1 MIIHLFQ
8 INSVGMGKLILV
20 LLGKVALEMYQIY
33 EKLRRKTMGILSG
46 NPKEEPLHYGEV
58 FGLWA
63 SALAGNAMIAG
74 YQTMMN
80 HAGDDDLKK
89 LLVEAIELGQE
100 QKKQIEEY
108 LKENG
113 LGLPPAA
120 PEPPE
125 ACLEDIPVGARIPD
139 PAIAATL
146 AADIAAGLVS
156 CSAVIGKSIRE
167 DVAMM
172 YGQFHLQKATLGGKV
187 LRLNKEKG
195 WLIPPP
201 LHLNKHGDC

>member
-1 MIIHLFQ
+1 
-8 INSVGMGKLILV
+8 
-20 LLGKVALEMYQIY
+20 
-33 EKLRRKTMGILSG
+33 MGILSG

-58 FGLWA
+58 FDLWA
-63 SALAGNAMIAG
+63 SLLADNGMIAG

-80 HAGDDDLKK
+80 HAGDEDLKK
-89 LLVEAIELGQE
+89 LLLEAIDNCQQE
-100 QKKQIEEY
+100 KKQVEEL
-108 LKENG
+108 LKVNG
-113 LGLPPAA
+113 VGLPPAS

-139 PAIAATL
+139 PAIAAAL
-146 AADIAAGLVS
+146 SADIAAGLVL
-156 CSAVIGKSIRE
+156 CSQVIGKSIRE

-172 YGQFHLQKATLGGKV
+172 YGQFHIQKAALGAKV

-201 LHLNKHGDC
+201 LHPNKHGDC